1 MTAVGDIIPAGTP
14 TPDDVTGVAISPY
27 PQPLRRS
34 TGGTWTDGRGGH
46 VAWQWIHARERTVT
60 RLVGQYDPGQQLTA
74 ADPEPCVGT
83 VVATLGPTATGVGS
97 TGTPIGV
104 WFHVEPGPGGWAE
117 AGTRHEWDWPEIHDT
132 GDVVVLYAPHHGLV
146 SGVTA

>member
-14 TPDDVTGVAISPY
+14 TPDDVTGVAVAPY
-27 PQPLRRS
+27 PQPFRRS
-34 TGGTWTDGRGGH
+34 TGGMWVDGIDDGVDWR
-46 VAWQWIHARERTVT
+46 WIAARERTVT
-60 RLVGQYDPGQQLTA
+60 RLVGMYDRDQVLTA
-74 ADPEPCVGT
+74 DDAEPCVGT
-83 VVATLGPTATGVGS
+83 VVATLGPTSTGVGP

-132 GDVVVLYAPHHGLV
+132 GDVVVLYAPHHRAA
-146 SGVTA
+146 S